1 MKLTV
6 LITAL
11 EILNLLGLVLLTF
24 ITIETDKEIDELKEK
39 VKTFDNDLKR

>member
-6 LITAL
+6 LIAAL

-24 ITIETDKEIDELKEK
+24 ITIETDKDIDELKEK
-39 VKTFDNDLKR
+39 VKILENPKR